1 MGQFRL
7 TDEAK
12 EDLKEVKA
20 HSLTRWGAV
29 ITQAYLQ
36 SMRVTMQML
45 ASHQVGIDISNETWP
60 GVFYWPYESHYLYFL
75 RVPEGIQ
82 VIAIIHQTRLPKAV
96 KKRQP

>member
-20 HSLTRWGAV
+20 HSLTQWGPV
-29 ITQAYLQ
+29 ITKAYLHG
-36 SMRVTMQML
+36 MRIAMQML
-45 ASHQVGIDISNETWP
+45 ANHQVGIDVSDETWP
-60 GVFYWPYESHYLYFL
+60 GVCYWPYESHYLYFL

-82 VIAIIHQTRLPKAV
+82 VIAVIHQSRLPKAV